1 LQQVPCFVCGCFHG
15 DDMILQRALG
25 TATLQGGLYLL
36 RVRGSVGALEDHFPP
51 PALGWCAAEASVAGA
66 GTLHPGD
73 LTGRGARLH
82 GLVPLQQL
90 THHLS
95 LARRFCGGESERFTI
110 TIASDFINGLY

>member
-1 LQQVPCFVCGCFHG
+1 MFVVVSNC
-15 DDMILQRALG
+15 DDVILQRALG
-25 TATLQGGLYLL
+25 TATLQGGLHLL

-51 PALGWCAAEASVAGA
+51 PALGWGAAEASVAGA

-73 LTGRGARLH
+73 LTGGGARLH

-95 LARRFCGGESERFTI
+95 LARRFCEGGQSERFTV
-110 TIASDFINGLY
+110 TTASDFINGLF